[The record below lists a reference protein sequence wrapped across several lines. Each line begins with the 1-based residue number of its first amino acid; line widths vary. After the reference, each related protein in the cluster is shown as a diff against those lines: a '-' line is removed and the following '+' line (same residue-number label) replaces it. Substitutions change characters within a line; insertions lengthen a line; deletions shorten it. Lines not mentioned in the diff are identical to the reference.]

1 VGFAPP
7 EEITMGIGT
16 ILIILFLALLPVVF
30 MFAVDWRLN
39 KIYKE
44 LRTLN
49 ATFEGDNHGI
59 ED

>member
-1 VGFAPP
+1 
-7 EEITMGIGT
+7 MGIGT